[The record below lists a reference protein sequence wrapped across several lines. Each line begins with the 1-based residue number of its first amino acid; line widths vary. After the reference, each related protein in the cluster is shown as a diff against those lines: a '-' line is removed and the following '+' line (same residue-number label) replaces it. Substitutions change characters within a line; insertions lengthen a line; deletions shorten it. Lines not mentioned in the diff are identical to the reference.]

1 MIRYESKFVDTIVE
15 EVYQKVADDCDEV
28 SEFVDAIKNEISEC
42 VGALDRR

>member
-15 EVYQKVADDCDEV
+15 EVYQKVADEV